1 MINTTIRIL
10 QTIMNKYQLN
20 LNRRL
25 LNPIQKFPEEERT
38 ISITQTLTQS
48 TNVIITTISM
58 IYQRKIITSIRQT
71 VIDGNNNSKCNTN
84 YKLLIKYKDTIN
96 ESNKDKARI
105 TLKENNNQENG
116 SKYSENNTN
125 EETKEESKT
134 IN

>member
-1 MINTTIRIL
+1 
-10 QTIMNKYQLN
+10 
-20 LNRRL
+20 
-25 LNPIQKFPEEERT
+25 
-38 ISITQTLTQS
+38 
-48 TNVIITTISM
+48 M
-58 IYQRKIITSIRQT
+58 IYQRKIITSLRQT
-71 VIDGNNNSKCNTN
+71 VIDVNNDSKCNTN